1 MSKPLIKLGVI
12 LNLQS
17 KNAIVT
23 DETDYT
29 ALGINDNDIKIAL
42 RIVTPI
48 GEVYKNLSYNNPNI
62 APDLYSG
69 NRNKTLTFDLITN
82 NTFITGTY
90 TIYAKV
96 YDGSDSSIYDYEF
109 SENVTYEKKC
119 IKTEQVVNCFLPK
132 FTSRDKTDYS
142 NSTMESYLQTIH
154 YPTITHEPDSTY
166 GYYYFTENR
175 LANGVYTVEIETERY
190 WHYGIIDVFDK
201 LHSTKDY
208 AVDCGVLCD
217 VRCAFNNLFDMNK
230 KYCGVDK
237 KKADETQKLLSE
249 ATVFMSA
256 INLNLSCG
264 KFNKA
269 DDYLLKLKALLGD
282 CDCDCNEEKDIWVT
296 GLGDTV
302 MGDNFDYVFQ
312 SCNELLEISSS
323 ENNGVI
329 TLTFCINQQK
339 ILELIPDVDVAFFT
353 ELNVACL
360 GTGFPTEGTE
370 TQKRQWFIDKIC
382 EGISSNPSMTNLGD
396 GVGVYKSF
404 NSNAYELKS
413 LKKSVIQPT
422 NPDMLSGNVA
432 VNIKNNTNDIEFEFD
447 FSTLKVASMPAEG
460 SIKTYYVFQT
470 TSNAYV
476 GDGSVSRPY
485 KNWTDC
491 KTAIIGT
498 GDFTAP
504 QNNNSRVVFLNNITS
519 NESLTVNTLIYEFRN
534 SSIFNYKPVASETL
548 DDAVIDF
555 QKIINTSSSVG
566 IDIKL
571 TGTGTITREDTTN
584 TSKQIIVKHKGGSDG
599 INRVLYFTE
608 NCNITLQEKKQP
620 INLFTPCINPDTAL
634 PLTASNGVP
643 IYVVNNDLPMPEG
656 LFSCI
661 DSNNST
667 TSEVYIRLGSTLN
680 IVTNTQVGIYNS
692 GSSIQNYGTIT
703 FSNQRPP
710 SGVLMRY
717 NSIDVTIPTPYNG
730 RYTPHLGLSMIKL
743 LNNGTFSTL
752 SSGAIYYNLSGY
764 IKQGGFNS
772 FVEIDNG
779 KFTSTSN
786 IGFIFEFFAYF
797 NSIFRLKGSG
807 TNNIDI
813 KRINTNLQPRQNIFS
828 ADSSAES
835 VANTIK
841 IYYGVI
847 ELLTSYAQND
857 TIFSSSTLKGNTTL
871 KTTDLTLSG
880 LLMYDFISMPTAL
893 SVGFSNYPKG
903 TLYRKQDVDNEWVLC
918 IKS

>member
-1 MSKPLIKLGVI
+1 MSK
-12 LNLQS
+12 NC
-17 KNAIVT
+17 N
-23 DETDYT
+23 EC
-29 ALGINDNDIKIAL
+29 
-42 RIVTPI
+42 
-48 GEVYKNLSYNNPNI
+48 
-62 APDLYSG
+62 PDLEPTPNEGCLKIINSSC
-69 NRNKTLTFDLITN
+69 IT
-82 NTFITGTY
+82 
-90 TIYAKV
+90 
-96 YDGSDSSIYDYEF
+96 YDGKDSNCVDVSSGQTLNQVIEF
-109 SENVTYEKKC
+109 QNSHLCDLKEE
-119 IKTEQVVNCFLPK
+119 I
-132 FTSRDKTDYS
+132 S
-142 NSTMESYLQTIH
+142 NILS
-154 YPTITHEPDSTY
+154 
-166 GYYYFTENR
+166 
-175 LANGVYTVEIETERY
+175 EIET
-190 WHYGIIDVFDK
+190 IDGNFWLDNIN
-201 LHSTKDY
+201 TN
-208 AVDCGVLCD
+208 C
-217 VRCAFNNLFDMNK
+217 F
-230 KYCGVDK
+230 
-237 KKADETQKLLSE
+237 SE
-249 ATVFMSA
+249 FPTT
-256 INLNLSCG
+256 G
-264 KFNKA
+264 T
-269 DDYLLKLKALLGD
+269 
-282 CDCDCNEEKDIWVT
+282 NEEKTQFI
-296 GLGDTV
+296 
-302 MGDNFDYVFQ
+302 
-312 SCNELLEISSS
+312 
-323 ENNGVI
+323 
-329 TLTFCINQQK
+329 IN
-339 ILELIPDVDVAFFT
+339 
-353 ELNVACL
+353 
-360 GTGFPTEGTE
+360 
-370 TQKRQWFIDKIC
+370 KIC
-382 EGISSNPSMTNLGD
+382 EALLPLPSIANIGN
-396 GVGVYKSF
+396 GAAIYKNF
-404 NSNAYELKS
+404 NSNTYNLKS

-447 FSTLKVASMPAEG
+447 FSTLKVTSIPAEG

-491 KTAIIGT
+491 KIAIIGT

-519 NESLTVNTLIYEFRN
+519 NESLTVNTLTYEFRN

-555 QKIINTSSSVG
+555 QKIINTSSSVS
-566 IDIKL
+566 INIKL
-571 TGTGTITREDTTN
+571 TGTGTITREDTSD
-584 TSKQIIVKHKGGSDG
+584 TSKQVIIRHKGGLDG
-599 INRVLYFTE
+599 INRVLDFTE
-608 NCNITLQEKKQP
+608 NCNITLQEKIQP

-634 PLTASNGVP
+634 PLLASNGVP

-656 LFSCI
+656 LLSCI

-667 TSEVYIRLGSTLN
+667 SSEVYIRVGSTLN

-743 LNNGTFSTL
+743 LNNGTFNTL

-772 FVEIDNG
+772 FVEIENG
-779 KFTSTSN
+779 KFISTSN
-786 IGFIFEFFAYF
+786 IGFVFEFFAYF

-828 ADSSAES
+828 ADSLAEN

-847 ELLTSYAQND
+847 ELLTSYAQYD
-857 TIFSSSTLKGNTTL
+857 TIFSSPTLKGNTTL

-880 LLMYDFISMPTAL
+880 LLMYDFISIPTES
-893 SVGFSNYPKG
+893 SVGFSDYVKG
-903 TLYRKQDVDNEWVLC
+903 TLYRKQDAYNDWVLC

>member
-1 MSKPLIKLGVI
+1 M
-12 LNLQS
+12 
-17 KNAIVT
+17 
-23 DETDYT
+23 
-29 ALGINDNDIKIAL
+29 
-42 RIVTPI
+42 
-48 GEVYKNLSYNNPNI
+48 
-62 APDLYSG
+62 
-69 NRNKTLTFDLITN
+69 
-82 NTFITGTY
+82 
-90 TIYAKV
+90 
-96 YDGSDSSIYDYEF
+96 
-109 SENVTYEKKC
+109 
-119 IKTEQVVNCFLPK
+119 
-132 FTSRDKTDYS
+132 
-142 NSTMESYLQTIH
+142 
-154 YPTITHEPDSTY
+154 
-166 GYYYFTENR
+166 
-175 LANGVYTVEIETERY
+175 
-190 WHYGIIDVFDK
+190 
-201 LHSTKDY
+201 
-208 AVDCGVLCD
+208 
-217 VRCAFNNLFDMNK
+217 LF
-230 KYCGVDK
+230 
-237 KKADETQKLLSE
+237 
-249 ATVFMSA
+249 
-256 INLNLSCG
+256 
-264 KFNKA
+264 
-269 DDYLLKLKALLGD
+269 
-282 CDCDCNEEKDIWVT
+282 
-296 GLGDTV
+296 
-302 MGDNFDYVFQ
+302 
-312 SCNELLEISSS
+312 
-323 ENNGVI
+323 
-329 TLTFCINQQK
+329 
-339 ILELIPDVDVAFFT
+339 
-353 ELNVACL
+353 
-360 GTGFPTEGTE
+360 
-370 TQKRQWFIDKIC
+370 R
-382 EGISSNPSMTNLGD
+382 
-396 GVGVYKSF
+396 
-404 NSNAYELKS
+404 S
-413 LKKSVIQPT
+413 LKVTSI
-422 NPDMLSGNVA
+422 
-432 VNIKNNTNDIEFEFD
+432 
-447 FSTLKVASMPAEG
+447 PAEG

-519 NESLTVNTLIYEFRN
+519 NESLTVNNITYEFKN

-555 QKIINTSSSVG
+555 QEIINTSSSVS

-584 TSKQIIVKHKGGSDG
+584 TSKQVIIRHKGGLDG
-599 INRVLYFTE
+599 IRRVLDFTE
-608 NCNITLQEKKQP
+608 NCNITLQEKIQP
-620 INLFTPCINPDTAL
+620 INLFTACINPDTAL

-656 LFSCI
+656 LLSCI
-661 DSNNST
+661 YSNNST
-667 TSEVYIRLGSTLN
+667 SGEVYIRLGSTLN

-692 GSSIQNYGTIT
+692 GSSISNYGTIT

-743 LNNGTFSTL
+743 LNNGTFNTL

-779 KFTSTSN
+779 KFISTSN
-786 IGFIFEFFAYF
+786 IGFVFEFFAYF
-797 NSIFRLKGSG
+797 NNIFRLKGSG

-857 TIFSSSTLKGNTTL
+857 TIFSSSTLKVNTTL

-903 TLYRKQDVDNEWVLC
+903 TLYRKQDAYNDWVLC

>member
-1 MSKPLIKLGVI
+1 MSK
-12 LNLQS
+12 NC
-17 KNAIVT
+17 N
-23 DETDYT
+23 EC
-29 ALGINDNDIKIAL
+29 
-42 RIVTPI
+42 
-48 GEVYKNLSYNNPNI
+48 
-62 APDLYSG
+62 PDLEPTPNEGCLKIINSSC
-69 NRNKTLTFDLITN
+69 IT
-82 NTFITGTY
+82 
-90 TIYAKV
+90 
-96 YDGSDSSIYDYEF
+96 YDGKDSNCVDVS
-109 SENVTYEKKC
+109 SGQTLN
-119 IKTEQVVNCFLPK
+119 QVIESQNFYLCDLK
-132 FTSRDKTDYS
+132 QELS
-142 NSTMESYLQTIH
+142 NILS
-154 YPTITHEPDSTY
+154 
-166 GYYYFTENR
+166 
-175 LANGVYTVEIETERY
+175 EIET
-190 WHYGIIDVFDK
+190 ID
-201 LHSTKDY
+201 
-208 AVDCGVLCD
+208 
-217 VRCAFNNLFDMNK
+217 
-230 KYCGVDK
+230 
-237 KKADETQKLLSE
+237 
-249 ATVFMSA
+249 
-256 INLNLSCG
+256 G
-264 KFNKA
+264 KFWLDGINTNCFSEFPTT
-269 DDYLLKLKALLGD
+269 GT
-282 CDCDCNEEKDIWVT
+282 NEEKTQYII
-296 GLGDTV
+296 
-302 MGDNFDYVFQ
+302 NKI
-312 SCNELLEISSS
+312 CEEISSS
-323 ENNGVI
+323 
-329 TLTFCINQQK
+329 
-339 ILELIPDVDVAFFT
+339 
-353 ELNVACL
+353 
-360 GTGFPTEGTE
+360 
-370 TQKRQWFIDKIC
+370 
-382 EGISSNPSMTNLGD
+382 PSMENLGD

-447 FSTLKVASMPAEG
+447 FSTLKVASIPAEG

-491 KTAIIGT
+491 KNAIMGT

-519 NESLTVNTLIYEFRN
+519 NESLTVNNLIYEFRN

-555 QKIINTSSSVG
+555 QKIINTSSSVS
-566 IDIKL
+566 INIKL
-571 TGTGTITREDTTN
+571 TGTGTITREDTSN
-584 TSKQIIVKHKGGSDG
+584 TSKQVIIRHKGGLDG
-599 INRVLYFTE
+599 IIRTLDFTE

-620 INLFTPCINPDTAL
+620 INLFTACINPDTAL
-634 PLTASNGVP
+634 PLTASNGNP

-661 DSNNST
+661 DSNNATS
-667 TSEVYIRLGSTLN
+667 SEVYIRVGSTLN
-680 IVTNTQVGIYNS
+680 IVTNAQVGIYNS
-692 GSSIQNYGTIT
+692 GSNIQNYGTII
-703 FSNQRPP
+703 FSNHRPS

-717 NSIDVTIPTPYNG
+717 DSIDGTITSPYNG

-743 LNNGTFSTL
+743 LNNGTFNTL
-752 SSGAIYYNLSGY
+752 SSGAIYYNLSGS

-779 KFTSTSN
+779 KFISTSN
-786 IGFIFEFFAYF
+786 IGFVFEFFAYF
-797 NSIFRLKGSG
+797 NSIFKLKGSG

-828 ADSSAES
+828 ADSSAEN

-857 TIFSSSTLKGNTTL
+857 TIFSSSLLKTNTTL

-880 LLMYDFISMPTAL
+880 LLMYDFDSMPTAL
-893 SVGFSNYPKG
+893 SVGFSNYAKG

>member
-1 MSKPLIKLGVI
+1 MSKPNINLGVV
-12 LNLQS
+12 LDLQN
-17 KNAIVT
+17 KNAIIT
-23 DETDYT
+23 DKTDYS
-29 ALGINDNDIKIAL
+29 ALGIDDNDIKISL
-42 RIVTPI
+42 TIETPL
-48 GEVYKNLSYNNPNI
+48 GEVYKNLSYDNPNTM
-62 APDLYSG
+62 PDLYAG
-69 NRNKTLTFDLITN
+69 NRSKTFSFELTNDDQ
-82 NTFITGTY
+82 FIKGTY

-96 YDGSDSSIYDYEF
+96 YNSSDSSIYDYEF
-109 SENVTYEKKC
+109 SEDVNYKRKC
-119 IKTEQVVNCFLPK
+119 IKTEQSTNCFLPK

-142 NSTMESYLQTIH
+142 GSTKQTYVQTIH
-154 YPTITHEPDSTY
+154 YPTIAHEPDSTY
-166 GYYYFTENR
+166 GHYYFIENR
-175 LANGVYTVEIETERY
+175 LANGVYTVEVETERY
-190 WHYGIIDVFDK
+190 WHFGIFDVFDK

-208 AVDCGVLCD
+208 AVDCGLLCD
-217 VRCAFNNLFDMNK
+217 VRCSFNKLFDMHK
-230 KYCGVDK
+230 SFCGVDK
-237 KKADETQKLLSE
+237 KRADETQRLLSE

-264 KFNKA
+264 NLIKA
-269 DDYLLKLKALLGD
+269 NDYLLKLKTLLGD
-282 CDCDCNEEKDIWVT
+282 CDCDCKEEKDIWVT

-312 SCNELLEISSS
+312 SCNELLEISST
-323 ENNGVI
+323 ENDGVI
-329 TLTFCINQQK
+329 TLTFCLNQQK
-339 ILELIPDVDVAFFT
+339 ILELIPDVDTAFFT
-353 ELNVACL
+353 GLNVACL
-360 GTGFPTEGTE
+360 GEDFPAGGTE
-370 TQKRQWFIDKIC
+370 IEKRQWFIDKIC
-382 EGISSNPSMTNLGD
+382 EGISSRPSMTNLGD

-413 LKKSVIQPT
+413 LKKSVIQPA

-447 FSTLKVASMPAEG
+447 FSTLKVTSIPAEG

-504 QNNNSRVVFLNNITS
+504 QNSNSRVVFLNNITS
-519 NESLTVNTLIYEFRN
+519 NESLTVNNLVYEFRN

-566 IDIKL
+566 INIKL
-571 TGTGTITREDTTN
+571 TGTGTITREDTSN
-584 TSKQIIVKHKGGSDG
+584 TSKQVIIRHKGGSDG
-599 INRVLYFTE
+599 INRILDFTE

-620 INLFTPCINPDTAL
+620 INIFTACINPDTAL

-656 LFSCI
+656 LLSCI
-661 DSNNST
+661 NSNNASS
-667 TSEVYIRLGSTLN
+667 SEVYIRVGSTLN

-692 GSSIQNYGTIT
+692 GSTMQNYGAII
-703 FSNQRPP
+703 FSNQRPS

-717 NSIDVTIPTPYNG
+717 DNIDGTITSPYNG
-730 RYTPHLGLSMIKL
+730 RYTPHLSLSMIKL
-743 LNNGTFSTL
+743 LNNGTFNTL
-752 SSGAIYYNLSGY
+752 SSGAIYYNLSGD

-779 KFTSTSN
+779 RFISTSN
-786 IGFIFEFFAYF
+786 IGFVFEFFTYF

-807 TNNIDI
+807 VNNIDI
-813 KRINTNLQPRQNIFS
+813 KRINTNLKPRQSIFS

-847 ELLTSYAQND
+847 ELLTSYAQNN

-880 LLMYDFISMPTAL
+880 LLMYDFNSMPTAS
-893 SVGFSNYPKG
+893 SVGFSDYAKG
-903 TLYRKQDVDNEWVLC
+903 TLYRKQDVYNEWVLC